1 MTDWLTPK
9 DAAGV
14 LGVSLKTVRRL
25 YESGELPAFKVST
38 RVQIR
43 REDADAYLESCR
55 VEPRKRV
62 HHDGQSSKRGP
73 GLRAVLA
80 AERQEG

>member
-1 MTDWLTPK
+1 VTDWLTPK

-14 LGVSLKTVRRL
+14 LGVSVKTVRRL
-25 YESGELPAFKVST
+25 YESGELPAFKVCA

-43 REDADAYLESCR
+43 REDAAAYLESCR

-62 HHDGQSSKRGP
+62 HNGGQSGERGL

-80 AERQEG
+80 VERQGD

>member
-14 LGVSLKTVRRL
+14 LGVSVKTVRRL

-43 REDADAYLESCR
+43 REDANAYLESCR
-55 VEPRKRV
+55 VEPRKRAPAMSA
-62 HHDGQSSKRGP
+62 GRGTG
-73 GLRAVLA
+73 GLRSALA
-80 AERQEG
+80 RDRQRG